1 MTVTKIIDFDDFHS
15 RLRYQIIIICNY
27 QIITQ
32 YYNYTI
38 LVSISYTII
47 YKKKNRFQ
55 LKN

>member
-47 YKKKNRFQ
+47 YKKKIDFN
-55 LKN
+55 